1 MSRRSV
7 SPAFA
12 RKSAGGERA
21 ATIAASRSEHFV
33 HERPTACTNC
43 VSIADVKEEGRPLR
57 QGGNYCAASIQ
68 RDPIRDFS
76 QLTRLRA
83 TGTA

>member
-1 MSRRSV
+1 M
-7 SPAFA
+7 
-12 RKSAGGERA
+12 
-21 ATIAASRSEHFV
+21 

-43 VSIADVKEEGRPLR
+43 VSIADVKEEGRPLP